1 MTAPFPIREFEV
13 SAQSTPTFGRVL
25 CSARQHH
32 WIVDGPAYN
41 NCPGEELTPPELFL
55 SAVASCGVELV
66 TVIAKEQGKRV
77 GDVRLRV
84 RGVVDRNRQQRSDVT
99 VFNSVRLEFAV
110 GGTDGATAAE
120 LVEGFKR
127 R

>member
-13 SAQSTPTFGRVL
+13 AAQSTPTFGRVL

-55 SAVASCGVELV
+55 AAVASCGVELV
-66 TVIAKEQGKRV
+66 TVIAKEQGKPL

-84 RGVVDRNRQQRSDVT
+84 HGAVDRNRQQRSDVT
-99 VFNSVRLEFAV
+99 VFNSVRLDFVVA
-110 GGTDGATAAE
+110 GTDAATAAE
-120 LVEGFKR
+120 LVNGFKR